1 MSIRKILLLLLLLLI
16 VLGVWFWV
24 NEKGQKREV
33 IDPAPKNE
41 IEEVSPEPK
50 TYINNNGKDYE
61 VFVQEIRG
69 DVDLISN
76 FSEKIPSEEILRTNG
91 CLFGSNGGF
100 YKKEGGPLGLFLSKG
115 KFFGKEIQSATFNGF
130 FWKKGEKLFL
140 DRKGLKNWEEAD
152 FALQAGPL
160 FDVGYLGKGS
170 FIDEEERRRVLVAND
185 RQGKYYLLAIIE
197 KDNNYGGPRLG
208 EITEI
213 LRKSGVTD
221 FDRALNLD
229 GGSASAFYG
238 ENGQKVWEIVNVG
251 SFLCGK

>member
-1 MSIRKILLLLLLLLI
+1 MFL

-24 NEKGQKREV
+24 SQKGEKREV
-33 IDPAPKNE
+33 ISPAPKNVVDE
-41 IEEVSPEPK
+41 SSLVQK

-61 VFVQEIRG
+61 IFAQEIKG
-69 DVDLISN
+69 EIELISN
-76 FSEKIPSEEILRTNG
+76 FAEKLPSEEILRTNG
-91 CLFGSNGGF
+91 CKFGTNGGF

-115 KFFGKEIQSATFNGF
+115 NILSKEIQSSTFNGF
-130 FWKKGEKLFL
+130 FWRKGEKLFL
-140 DRKGLKNWEEAD
+140 DWKGLKEWEGAN

-160 FDVGYLGKGS
+160 FDVEYLGKGS
-170 FIDEEERRRVLVAND
+170 FVDEEERRRVLVASDKN
-185 RQGKYYLLAIIE
+185 GKYYLLAIFE
-197 KDNNYGGPRLG
+197 KDNNYGGPKLA

-213 LRKSGVTD
+213 LRKSETAH

-238 ENGQKVWEIVNVG
+238 ENGQKLWEIVNVG